1 MAFDPFGDHAEEGYL
16 RNIAGVSDPEMVK
29 RLEHRS
35 VISNIKEALGD
46 LQTGKPLTY
55 QDVLKTHET
64 LFKDMYPWAGK
75 DRFAVGREETAL
87 TGDPSKRDL
96 GGMITKGPVAFMPSS
111 HTERGVDYALAMG
124 NNPETMRA
132 SPGEVMGNLA
142 YAHPFLD
149 GNGRTLMA
157 VHGELAA
164 RAGIHVDWS
173 KTNKMEYLVA
183 LTNEINIPGSNA
195 LDSYLKPFVREGSL
209 SLSERQEV
217 FTGLPGMSKPDE
229 RPVLTLVTGPDSA
242 SRDAVMR
249 DTKLGSSSELVTDRP
264 GQLAAIGKGTSL
276 TIASALG
283 DEQTNNLIDQAK
295 QAGFEVHVKFAGKS
309 GIDDEMRSALKS
321 LTDVIAK
328 ADRVQLFE
336 GEGANIREVV
346 DKSDMSLS
354 LKSPKP
360 WAVDVVIT
368 DEARKIEATNDLAL
382 KEKHLDRLQKAAR
395 EGNEA
400 QQQLIY
406 NAQSFKETLERV
418 KAKDRGLVAS
428 EDPGEQQSKSVL
440 RRPSRREEGYG
451 L

>member
-1 MAFDPFGDHAEEGYL
+1 MAFDPFGDHAEKGYL
-16 RNIAGVSDPEMVK
+16 RNIAGASDPAIVK
-29 RLEHRS
+29 ALEHQS
-35 VISNIKEALGD
+35 VKLNIEEALSG

-55 QDVLKTHET
+55 QDVLKTHGT

-75 DRFAVGREETAL
+75 DRFAVAREEAKL

-124 NNPETMRA
+124 NDPETMRA
-132 SPGEVMGNLA
+132 SPGEVMGHLA

-157 VHGELAA
+157 VHGELAS
-164 RAGIHVDWS
+164 RAGIHIDWS
-173 KTNKMEYLVA
+173 KTSKMEYLTA
-183 LTNEINIPGSNA
+183 LTNEINNPGSKA
-195 LDSYLKPFVREGSL
+195 LDTYLKPFVREGSL
-209 SLSERQEV
+209 SLSDRQEV
-217 FTGLPGMSKPDE
+217 FTGLPGLSKPDE

-242 SRDAVMR
+242 SRDAIMR

-276 TIASALG
+276 TVASTLG
-283 DEQTNNLIDQAK
+283 DNQTKDLIDQAK
-295 QAGFEVHVKFAGKS
+295 QAGFEVHVKFAGKP

-321 LTDVIAK
+321 LSDVVAK

-346 DKSDMSLS
+346 DKSDKSLS

-360 WAVDVVIT
+360 WAVDVVIS
-368 DEARKIEATNDLAL
+368 DEARKIEATDDLAL
-382 KEKHLDRLQKAAR
+382 KEKHLDRLQEAAR
-395 EGNEA
+395 MGNEA
-400 QQQLIY
+400 QQQLVE
-406 NAQSFKETLERV
+406 NAQSFKETLDKV
-418 KAKDRGLVAS
+418 KAKERGLDAS
-428 EDPGEQQSKSVL
+428 ENQTERPSKPVS
-440 RRPSRREEGYG
+440 RRPSRRDEGYG

>member
-1 MAFDPFGDHAEEGYL
+1 MAFDPFGDHAENGYL

-35 VISNIKEALGD
+35 VISNIKQALGD

-55 QDVLKTHET
+55 QDVLKTHGT

-75 DRFAVGREETAL
+75 DRFAVGWEEAKL

-96 GGMITKGPVAFMPSS
+96 GGMIAKGPVAFMPSS

-124 NNPETMRA
+124 NDPKTMRA
-132 SPGEVMGNLA
+132 SPGEVMGHLA

-164 RAGIHVDWS
+164 RAGIHIDWS
-173 KTNKMEYLVA
+173 KTSKMEYLVA
-183 LTNEINIPGSNA
+183 LTNEINNPGSKA
-195 LDSYLKPFVREGSL
+195 LDSYLKPFVREGSH
-209 SLSERQEV
+209 SLSDRKEV
-217 FTGLPGMSKPDE
+217 FTGLPGLSKPDE

-242 SRDAVMR
+242 SRDAIAR
-249 DTKLGSSSELVTDRP
+249 DTKLGSSSELVAGQPD
-264 GQLAAIGKGTSL
+264 QLAEIGQGKSL
-276 TIASALG
+276 TVASTLG
-283 DEQTNNLIDQAK
+283 DEQTDNLIDQAK

-321 LTDVIAK
+321 LTDAVAK

-346 DKSDMSLS
+346 DKSDRSLS

-360 WAVDVVIT
+360 WAVDVVIS
-368 DEARKIEATNDLAL
+368 DEARKIEAANDLAM
-382 KEKHLDRLQKAAR
+382 KEKHLDRLQEAAR
-395 EGNEA
+395 SGNEA
-400 QQQLIY
+400 QQQLID

-418 KAKDRGLVAS
+418 KAKDRGLDAS
-428 EDPGEQQSKSVL
+428 EDPGEQQSKSVS

-451 L
+451 F